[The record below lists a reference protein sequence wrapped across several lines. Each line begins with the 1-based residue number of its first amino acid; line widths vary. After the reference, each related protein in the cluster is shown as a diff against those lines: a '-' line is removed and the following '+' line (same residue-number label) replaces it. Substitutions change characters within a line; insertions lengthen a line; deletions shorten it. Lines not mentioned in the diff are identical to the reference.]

1 MNPSQLYTIRGI
13 VRQVCQNVGS
23 LDEQTQEQ
31 AYTWI
36 NRALIRFSEL
46 GQWSWQKFYGE
57 SINTVS
63 GQAIVTFQDVFEVTS
78 MYMAAPYQK
87 KLVLIEDRQFRAQY
101 PNDTF
106 TGCPYFYRLAGTSK
120 SVENAIEIGFYP
132 IPDAVYTISY
142 DGVRPIA
149 LPTSLSQDIRQY
161 TGMPANIVDIVIDM
175 ATAIGYE
182 ADDDVDEN
190 SRFMRAVARMESA
203 YQKDQSKI
211 DDRLIMSPFDAMDAS
226 QLAEPQ
232 FPPQYSTWLI
242 FFAFTA
248 SSLLA

>member
-1 MNPSQLYTIRGI
+1 MNPSQLYTIRGMI
-13 VRQVCQNVGS
+13 RQVCQNVGS

-31 AYTWI
+31 AYVWI

-46 GQWSWQKFYGE
+46 GQWSWQKFYGD
-57 SINTVS
+57 TVDTVVNE
-63 GQAIVTFQDVFEVTS
+63 AIVTLPNVFEVTS
-78 MYMAAPYQK
+78 MYMASPYQK

-106 TGCPYFYRLAGTSK
+106 TGCPYFYRLTGTSK
-120 SVENAIEIGFYP
+120 SNADAIDVGFYP
-132 IPDAVYTISY
+132 IPDSTYTIKF
-142 DGVRPIA
+142 DGVRPIS

-182 ADDDVDEN
+182 ADDDVDES
-190 SRFMRAVARMESA
+190 SRFARAVARMEAA

-211 DDRLIMSPFDAMDAS
+211 DDRLIMSPFDALEAAE
-226 QLAEPQ
+226 LAMPQ
-232 FPPQYSTWLI
+232 FPPQFSGWLI
-242 FFAFTA
+242 FLAFI
-248 SSLLA
+248 SSSFLA